1 MINTTIKNEINGFPF
16 EADINPPIPIIKII
30 HKIVKT
36 NLEKTD
42 MFNYF

>member
-1 MINTTIKNEINGFPF
+1 MISTTIKNEINGLPF
-16 EADINPPIPIIKII
+16 EADIKPPIPNITII

-42 MFNYF
+42 IF